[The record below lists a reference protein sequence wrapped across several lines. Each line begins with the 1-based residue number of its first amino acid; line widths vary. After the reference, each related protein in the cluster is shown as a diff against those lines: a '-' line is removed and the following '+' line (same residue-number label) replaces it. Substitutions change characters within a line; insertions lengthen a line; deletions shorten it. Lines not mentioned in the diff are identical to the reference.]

1 MLKRTANVSMV
12 HLAGLAGLESG
23 IRDSFGIEVGQYHDK
38 VVYHALIQAGVHSIR
53 RIDGMSSDLPG
64 LVGKE
69 RITSYDGTEY
79 YNMLHSIQEMLQ
91 KHAIGGTLGKEQ
103 SKYISLSLFLTDLI
117 YALKTDSAMLVVLPI
132 PKLEDY
138 YGIISPHIL
147 SAVGNL
153 LPGVTPIEV
162 LTPIPQLSVKASEVG
177 IFEELLGSQIFSAY
191 SNAHS
196 SLENNR
202 ELDVAV
208 LDNVSL
214 KAKSVWQRFSN
225 TVDLKSLTLAL
236 VPITK
241 NLADKVL
248 TGLPGTITGLLA
260 DVLTKAA
267 QQEKRIVIYDYRQ
280 SHKDLLVAHY
290 SNMSRL
296 GIQNGQRKN

>member
-1 MLKRTANVSMV
+1 WPWGWPTCTWRAQGCPHEAQRPPNGGLDHRDCPEWAQRSTRPIVYVHPTSPRNV
-12 HLAGLAGLESG
+12 GT
-23 IRDSFGIEVGQYHDK
+23 
-38 VVYHALIQAGVHSIR
+38 GVDQR
-53 RIDGMSSDLPG
+53 C
-64 LVGKE
+64 
-69 RITSYDGTEY
+69 
-79 YNMLHSIQEMLQ
+79 
-91 KHAIGGTLGKEQ
+91 
-103 SKYISLSLFLTDLI
+103 
-117 YALKTDSAMLVVLPI
+117 

-162 LTPIPQLSVKASEVG
+162 LTPIPQLSVKASEVA

-202 ELDVAV
+202 ESDVAV

-225 TVDLKSLTLAL
+225 TVDLKSLTLTL
-236 VPITK
+236 MPITK

-248 TGLPGTITGLLA
+248 TGLPATITGLLA

-267 QQEKRIVIYDYRQ
+267 QQEKRIVIYDYRR

-290 SNMSRL
+290 SSMSRL
-296 GIQNGQRKN
+296 GVQNGPRKN

>member
-1 MLKRTANVSMV
+1 
-12 HLAGLAGLESG
+12 
-23 IRDSFGIEVGQYHDK
+23 
-38 VVYHALIQAGVHSIR
+38 
-53 RIDGMSSDLPG
+53 
-64 LVGKE
+64 
-69 RITSYDGTEY
+69 
-79 YNMLHSIQEMLQ
+79 
-91 KHAIGGTLGKEQ
+91 
-103 SKYISLSLFLTDLI
+103 
-117 YALKTDSAMLVVLPI
+117 
-132 PKLEDY
+132 
-138 YGIISPHIL
+138 
-147 SAVGNL
+147 

-177 IFEELLGSQIFSAY
+177 IFEEILGSQIFSAY

-202 ELDVAV
+202 ESDVAV

-236 VPITK
+236 MPITK

-290 SNMSRL
+290 SSVSRL
-296 GIQNGQRKN
+296 AIQNGQRKN